1 MKLHIKNMVCSR
13 CKMAI
18 ASVLDQIEVQP
29 QSVELGEVQLQEEID
44 KEKLKQFQKAIN
56 QLGFELLD
64 DRNSQLI
71 EKTKTIITKLVQEQN
86 AALSTNL
93 SDYLSGKLDY
103 DYNSLSNLFS
113 ELEGITIEKYFILH
127 KIERVKELLVYD
139 ELSLKEI
146 AFLLN
151 YSSLPH
157 LSAQFKSVTGFA
169 PREFRK
175 LFGNNRKS
183 LDSL

>member
-86 AALSTNL
+86 ATLSTNL
-93 SDYLSGKLDY
+93 SNYLAEKVDY

>member
-1 MKLHIKNMVCSR
+1 LR
-13 CKMAI
+13 
-18 ASVLDQIEVQP
+18 
-29 QSVELGEVQLQEEID
+29 
-44 KEKLKQFQKAIN
+44 
-56 QLGFELLD
+56 
-64 DRNSQLI
+64 
-71 EKTKTIITKLVQEQN
+71 N

-93 SDYLSGKLDY
+93 SGYLAEKLDY

-169 PREFRK
+169 PRKFRK
-175 LFGNNRKS
+175 LFGNNRIRLTASKS
-183 LDSL
+183 YK

>member
-1 MKLHIKNMVCSR
+1 KNMVCSR

-18 ASVLDQIEVQP
+18 ATVLDQIEVQP
-29 QSVELGEVQLQEEID
+29 QSVELGEVQLQEKID

-71 EKTKTIITKLVQEQN
+71 EKTKTTITKLVHEQD

-139 ELSLKEI
+139 ELSL
-146 AFLLN
+146 
-151 YSSLPH
+151 
-157 LSAQFKSVTGFA
+157 
-169 PREFRK
+169 
-175 LFGNNRKS
+175 
-183 LDSL
+183 